1 MTPGKSE
8 EDAYR
13 FGQESPV
20 FFTMIIVLS
29 SYFHSPWVLIKTV
42 NSIFSIMVSPLP
54 PDDDGITQEVVR
66 VLAWLKKRGANQR
79 LIYCTKKWERKGIR
93 LREICRGPAH
103 GKMRVQS
110 DPSTG
115 EKWVVLDDLVWADNL
130 MMEFGEE
137 IPHHSQWTE
146 L

>member
-1 MTPGKSE
+1 MAP
-8 EDAYR
+8 A
-13 FGQESPV
+13 
-20 FFTMIIVLS
+20 L
-29 SYFHSPWVLIKTV
+29 H
-42 NSIFSIMVSPLP
+42 

-66 VLAWLKKRGANQR
+66 FLAWLKKRGASQR
-79 LIYCTKKWERKGIR
+79 LIYCTKKWETKGIR
-93 LREICRGPAH
+93 PKEICRGPAR
-103 GKMRVQS
+103 GRMRCKN

-130 MMEFGEE
+130 MIEFGEE